1 MFESSYAEKTLKNAW
16 VLGEYPNHH
25 IISETRSTTTT
36 LKKWCLCRA
45 GQVKQWNRVLGFES
59 PSQ

>member
-1 MFESSYAEKTLKNAW
+1 MLRKPKKNAW
-16 VLGEYPNHH
+16 VLGEYPNRH